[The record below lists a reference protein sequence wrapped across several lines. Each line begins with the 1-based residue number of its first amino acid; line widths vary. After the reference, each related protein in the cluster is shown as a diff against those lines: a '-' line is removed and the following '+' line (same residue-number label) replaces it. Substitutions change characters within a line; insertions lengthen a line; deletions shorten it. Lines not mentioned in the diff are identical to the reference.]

1 MLKDGRYFP
10 LLFTLTVF
18 VVSLVIS
25 WLINQT
31 LSTSVPV
38 LLLLQLSVVIV
49 ALNCDLQ
56 YTYAIAVLEAISFN
70 FLFTDPFY
78 TLHMS
83 HTKDIVDLITFVV
96 IAFII
101 IRVTGHYRAQQQK
114 LNQTF
119 LRNSLLLSVSHDL
132 KTPLTTIIGT
142 LSSLKEYMPIL
153 GEKERLELVACATSD
168 SLRLSQY
175 IENLLQATK
184 LQHGTLNLCLEPSH
198 IETIIQQTVSR
209 FPDQRRLTIDVNG
222 SIPPLPLSK
231 NLVEQAL
238 FNIIDNALRYTPEN
252 KPVEISSYLSLQQ
265 LVVDIRDYGQGLD
278 KEAAQRVFE
287 AFFTRYEPRL
297 LGTGLGMG
305 VAAGIIRAH
314 KGTIESLP
322 TTEGCLI
329 RISLPLATNDPQAVD

>member
-1 MLKDGRYFP
+1 MLKESRYFP
-10 LLFTLTVF
+10 IIFTLTVF
-18 VVSLVIS
+18 VAALVIS
-25 WLINQT
+25 WSINLIF
-31 LSTSVPV
+31 STSVPV

-56 YTYAIAVLEAISFN
+56 YTYAIAILEAVSFN

-83 HTKDIVDLITFVV
+83 HTKDIVDLVTFIV

-101 IRVTGHYRAQQQK
+101 IRVTDHYRSQQQK

-119 LRNSLLLSVSHDL
+119 LRNSMLLSVSHDL

-153 GEKERLELVACATSD
+153 ADKERLELIDCATSD
-168 SLRLSQY
+168 SLRLSHY

-184 LQHGTLNLCLEPSH
+184 LQHGTLNLCMEPCH
-198 IETIIQQTVSR
+198 IESIIQHTVAR
-209 FPDQRRLTIDVNG
+209 FPNQHRLSVDN
-222 SIPPLPLSK
+222 SEHLPPLLVSK
-231 NLVEQAL
+231 NLVEQAF
-238 FNIIDNALRYTPEN
+238 FNIVDNALRYTPEN
-252 KPVEISSYLSLQQ
+252 KPVEISSYLNLQQ
-265 LVVDIRDYGQGLD
+265 LVVDVRDYGKGLD

-287 AFFTRYEPRL
+287 AFFTQYEPRL

-314 KGTIESLP
+314 KGTIESVAV
-322 TTEGCLI
+322 TKGCLI
-329 RISLPLATNDPQAVD
+329 RISLPVPTTIPC